1 MAPPTRSRSS
11 TRKPRRIRSCSR
23 PTRWSPSST
32 TSRASIRSARRPST
46 TCTASSP
53 ARDHARSMTAI
64 AAASRPPG
72 PTARARLAK
81 ALPYLLL
88 VPGLLWLFVF
98 YVLPAIQMFTYSI
111 SEGSLE
117 TGFTMTFSLDA
128 YRTAVTRFGPQF
140 LNSIIYGGL
149 ATILCLL
156 IGFPVAYTI
165 AFRGGKRKS
174 LILFLVIAPFFTSF
188 LIRTISWKILLG
200 DEGPLLAPLRHG
212 FGLIDANIPIL
223 GTGAVIDGRFTL
235 LNTPIAQLAGL
246 TYNFLP
252 FMILPLY
259 VALEKIDVRL
269 LEAAGDLY
277 GNRRAAFRRVT
288 WPLALPGVFA
298 GSLLTFIP
306 AMGDYINAE
315 LLGNPQTRMIGNVI
329 QNRLLLQND
338 YPVGS
343 ALSFILMAGIL
354 VAVAVYARAL
364 GTEQLTG

>member
-1 MAPPTRSRSS
+1 VTAREASAPT
-11 TRKPRRIRSCSR
+11 
-23 PTRWSPSST
+23 
-32 TSRASIRSARRPST
+32 
-46 TCTASSP
+46 
-53 ARDHARSMTAI
+53 
-64 AAASRPPG
+64 G
-72 PTARARLAK
+72 PTFRARFGR
-81 ALPYLLL
+81 ALPYVLLA
-88 VPGLLWLFVF
+88 PGLLWLIVF
-98 YVLPAIQMFTYSI
+98 YVVPAVQMFTYSI
-111 SEGSLE
+111 SKGTLE
-117 TGFTMTFSLDA
+117 TGYEMTLTADA
-128 YRTAVTRFGPQF
+128 YATALDRFGKQF
-140 LNSIIYGGL
+140 LNSILYGGA
-149 ATILCLL
+149 ATILTLA

-165 AFRGGKRKS
+165 AFRGGRYKN

-212 FGLIDANIPIL
+212 FGLIDANIPLL
-223 GTGAVIDGRFTL
+223 GHAGVIDGQFSI
-235 LNTPIAQLAGL
+235 LNTPISQVAGL

-259 VALEKIDVRL
+259 VALEKIDIRL
-269 LEAAGDLY
+269 IEAAEDLY
-277 GNRRAAFRRVT
+277 ANRAAAFRRVT
-288 WPLALPGVFA
+288 LPLALPGVFA

-315 LLGNPQTRMIGNVI
+315 LLGNPGTRMIGNVI

-354 VAVAVYARAL
+354 VAVAIYARLL

>member
-1 MAPPTRSRSS
+1 
-11 TRKPRRIRSCSR
+11 
-23 PTRWSPSST
+23 
-32 TSRASIRSARRPST
+32 
-46 TCTASSP
+46 
-53 ARDHARSMTAI
+53 MTA
-64 AAASRPPG
+64 AA
-72 PTARARLAK
+72 PTARPAPRGPTMRARFGRAV
-81 ALPYLLL
+81 PYLLL
-88 VPGLLWLFVF
+88 APGLLWLVIF
-98 YVLPAIQMFTYSI
+98 YVIPAVQMFTYSI
-111 SEGSLE
+111 STGTLE
-117 TGFTMTFSLDA
+117 TGFTMTFGVDA
-128 YRTAVTRFGPQF
+128 YATAIDRFGKQF
-140 LNSIIYGGL
+140 LNSIVFGGL
-149 ATILCLL
+149 ATILTLA

-165 AFRGGKRKS
+165 AFRGGRYKN

-212 FGLIDANIPIL
+212 LGLVDGNVWLI
-223 GTGAVIDGRFTL
+223 GHQGVIDGQFSI
-235 LNTPIAQLAGL
+235 LNTAVAQVAGL

-269 LEAAGDLY
+269 IEAAEDLY
-277 GNRRAAFRRVT
+277 ADRRAAFRRIT
-288 WPLALPGVFA
+288 LPLALPGVFA

-306 AMGDYINAE
+306 AMGDYINAD
-315 LLGNPQTRMIGNVI
+315 LLGNPSTRMIGNVI
-329 QNRLLLQND
+329 QNRLLIQND

>member
-1 MAPPTRSRSS
+1 
-11 TRKPRRIRSCSR
+11 
-23 PTRWSPSST
+23 
-32 TSRASIRSARRPST
+32 
-46 TCTASSP
+46 
-53 ARDHARSMTAI
+53 MTA
-64 AAASRPPG
+64 AATPAPRPG
-72 PTARARLAK
+72 PTIRARLGR

-88 VPGLLWLFVF
+88 APGLLWLLFF
-98 YVLPAIQMFTYSI
+98 YVLPAVQMFTYSI
-111 SEGSLE
+111 SEGDLA
-117 TGFTMTFSLDA
+117 TGFTMTFSLSA
-128 YRTAVTRFGPQF
+128 YAEALDRFSSQF

-165 AFRGGKRKS
+165 AFRGGRYKS

-200 DEGPLLAPLRHG
+200 DEGPVLGPLKHSLG
-212 FGLIDANIPIL
+212 ILPGSFSLL
-223 GTGAVIDGRFTL
+223 GTPV
-235 LNTPIAQLAGL
+235 AQLFGL

-259 VALEKIDVRL
+259 VALEKIDVRI

-277 GNRRAAFRRVT
+277 ANRAAAFRRIT
-288 WPLALPGVFA
+288 LPLALPGVFA

-315 LLGNPQTRMIGNVI
+315 LLGNPSTRMIGNVI
-329 QNRLLLQND
+329 QNRLLIQND

-343 ALSFILMAGIL
+343 ALSFILMAAIL
-354 VAVAVYARAL
+354 IAVTIYARAL